1 MAEGT
6 GFEPA
11 IRHNPY
17 NGLANRRLQPLGHP
31 STEEWI
37 RHGACGD
44 SFTGRASFRQTKPRT
59 LLVRG
64 PKKARSSENF
74 KQHQPI
80 IRRRGRRGT
89 MNLSKRSI
97 EMLLDLVEIKLSYMD
112 ISDREDARDM
122 QVLERCRSELQSLDR
137 EPESVGAFVRP
148 IRRPGRPRT
157 AA

>member
-1 MAEGT
+1 
-6 GFEPA
+6 
-11 IRHNPY
+11 
-17 NGLANRRLQPLGHP
+17 
-31 STEEWI
+31 
-37 RHGACGD
+37 
-44 SFTGRASFRQTKPRT
+44 
-59 LLVRG
+59 
-64 PKKARSSENF
+64 
-74 KQHQPI
+74 
-80 IRRRGRRGT
+80 

-137 EPESVGAFVRP
+137 EPEMVGAAFARP